1 MLQQRHFEVFN
12 IITIECTQSNHDH
25 AINEECISKNKLRRP
40 KREATYHSFTTPRS
54 LAFIL
59 LPRHW
64 LTQSVASTLKGFFF
78 FFTRSGR
85 NFLLKIKS
93 AFLVDTVTVSAAHYK
108 NEIHIGIIRKFFLFF
123 LFLYT
128 PYNKFLTLIFFPTP

>member
-40 KREATYHSFTTPRS
+40 KREATFHSFTTPRS

-78 FFTRSGR
+78 
-85 NFLLKIKS
+85 
-93 AFLVDTVTVSAAHYK
+93 VDTVTVSAAHYK

-128 PYNKFLTLIFFPTP
+128 PYNKFLTLNFFFPPRKTWFSLPFI